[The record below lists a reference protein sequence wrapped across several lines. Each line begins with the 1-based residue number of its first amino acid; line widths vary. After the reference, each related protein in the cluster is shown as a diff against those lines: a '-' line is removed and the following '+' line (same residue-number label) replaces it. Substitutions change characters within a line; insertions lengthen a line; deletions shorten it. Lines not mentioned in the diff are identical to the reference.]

1 MESATPLCFADNR
14 GWRAW
19 LEKNHSAQSEIWL
32 LHSKK
37 GGHRDCLELQEG
49 VDEALCF
56 GWIDSRL
63 VTIDKEHFALRY
75 TPRRP
80 DSVWSRRNRERAE
93 KLIES
98 GRMTE
103 AGLAIIEAAKRR
115 GTWQAAYTDRE
126 RVAVPPELTNALSL
140 NRDAMDSFA
149 GFPISSQ
156 NMYVRWVMAAKTD
169 RTRARR
175 IAEVVRRSSAN
186 ERTGGSRTAYDGK

>member
-1 MESATPLCFADNR
+1 MESATPLCFADSR

-140 NRDAMDSFA
+140 NVDAMANFA

-169 RTRARR
+169 RTLARR

-186 ERTGGSRTAYDGK
+186 ERTGGSSTAYDGK